1 MNGDEADGPL
11 GLQRAKPLDDGAG
24 GKSKPAVAG
33 DFNSDKIAVDRSG
46 GRFGRDRKLPA
57 ELLLVDRHQAAAAAG
72 KFAENAERAVLGAI
86 DQLDDATG
94 DFLTGPFD
102 ANERAVADAGHL
114 ARPGAAWRGN
124 VDHRRRAVRLL
135 IPFGRARQQF
145 TVAVA
150 GGDVGNAH
158 GRQRAGMM
166 QPLALAI
173 DLARLGK
180 LAQHPVERGAVGILG
195 AEGARD
201 LARANLAA
209 ALADEGGKL
218 LAGGQGS

>member
-24 GKSKPAVAG
+24 GKSEPAVAG

-102 ANERAVADAGHL
+102 ANERA
-114 ARPGAAWRGN
+114 
-124 VDHRRRAVRLL
+124 
-135 IPFGRARQQF
+135 
-145 TVAVA
+145 
-150 GGDVGNAH
+150 GGDVGNDH